1 MRKQNIAG
9 RIALAVATVLLC
21 AVFVTTSVLST
32 TFAKYT
38 TTGEVDSETARVAK
52 WGIELSNRSNV
63 ATSWRVVED
72 ETSITAASS
81 GTTGDNVIA
90 PGTSGY
96 LACFKVTGNPEVAHN
111 VTMNFNVTIGD
122 GYKNL
127 KGQDDYFPILI
138 SVGRASYDKD
148 DKIIDEPEEV
158 HYYVPKS
165 GIDTLENLISS
176 VGNKT
181 FTEPIA
187 PNGWSGSAYAEYYV
201 RWDWFYNADD
211 VPSYIPEGVKTAL
224 TAYQYSGDDTLL
236 SAAMVHSL
244 DAVAFDTAAVNVAN
258 IETLEAS
265 LSNARTALA
274 SNNQATMQSASNS
287 LDAAL
292 AAVLGEDAK
301 TYSFSD
307 AKKVDIRWDSMFNSG
322 LMTNKVGKIESG
334 GGTFSTYQKYYTVTA
349 TESLISSDP
358 IASAHPSGYDMEAFL
373 YYDTGLDVTA
383 NTKYYY
389 YFKARNHRATYK
401 NGGYGGVL
409 AAWIGGQALTLY
421 GAFQNSSDNGYCIDL
436 AVTKGYPVTGS
447 RPYDMPSNVNPK
459 VATTTIDGNTYGQFR
474 IYYNGRNITF
484 QYLKQ
489 GTTATYVDIY
499 TYKATGDGNLT
510 LGVFS
515 RHGVGDD
522 ARRTIEVRDAYLEI
536 VTSSASTTAASCKSA
551 LSGLISKAES
561 VLRIYEAGNS
571 RDFTISANATIAITQ
586 TKSEPNP

>member
-1 MRKQNIAG
+1 MRKQNRAG
-9 RIALAVATVLLC
+9 RIALAIATVLLC

-38 TTGEVDSETARVAK
+38 TTGELDSETARVAK
-52 WGIELSNRSNV
+52 WGIELSNDSN
-63 ATSWRVVED
+63 ATTSWTVEEN

-96 LACFKVTGNPEVAHN
+96 LACFEVRGNPEVAHN

-122 GYKNL
+122 GYKKL
-127 KGQDDYFPILI
+127 IGKDDYFPILI
-138 SVGRASYDKD
+138 SVGRASYDASNAIKNR
-148 DKIIDEPEEV
+148 KEL
-158 HYYVPKS
+158 HYYVKKS
-165 GIDTLENLISS
+165 DEESLENLISS

-187 PNGWSGSAYAEYYV
+187 PNGWSGIAYAKYYV

-211 VPSYIPEGVKTAL
+211 VPNYIPDDVKTAL
-224 TAYQYSGDDTLL
+224 SAYQNSGDDTLL

-244 DAVAFDTAAVNVAN
+244 DAAAFDATAANKTKIQELN
-258 IETLEAS
+258 KS
-265 LSNARTALA
+265 LSNARTAYA
-274 SNNQATMQSASNS
+274 GNNQADMQSALNS
-287 LDAAL
+287 LDEDL

-307 AKKVDIRWDSMFNSG
+307 AKIVNIRWDSIFNSG
-322 LMTNKVGKIESG
+322 LMTNTTGKIKSG

-349 TESLISSDP
+349 TENLISSDP

-383 NTKYYY
+383 NTEYYY
-389 YFKARNHRATYK
+389 YFKARNHRATHK
-401 NGGYGGVL
+401 DGGYGGVL

-474 IYYNGRNITF
+474 IYYNGRDISF

-489 GTTATYVDIY
+489 GTTSTYENIY
-499 TYKATGDGNLT
+499 TYKATENGNLT

-522 ARRTIEVRDAYLEI
+522 ARRTIEVRDAYLDI
-536 VTSSASTTAASCKSA
+536 KTPSTSTTAASCKSA

-586 TKSEPNP
+586 TKSELNP